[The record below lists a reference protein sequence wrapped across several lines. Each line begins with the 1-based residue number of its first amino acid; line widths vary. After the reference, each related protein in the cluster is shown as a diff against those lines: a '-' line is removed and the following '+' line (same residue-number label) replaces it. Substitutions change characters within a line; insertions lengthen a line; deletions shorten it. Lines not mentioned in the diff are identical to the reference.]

1 MKKILIVDDERDIE
15 SLYRQYFRKSI
26 NEQKLSLQFA
36 FSGSEALEMIGNQCD
51 PELIMLTDINMPGM
65 TGLELLQ
72 KVKEKC
78 PKAMVYVVSAYDTA
92 AYHTSAKEFGAE
104 EFITKPIDFLMLKEK
119 LVNINL

>member
-15 SLYRQYFRKSI
+15 SLYRQYFRKAI